1 MFKRLLILLALAPLP
16 ALAVPIASGNATAIG
31 DVPVSIAPGIGSST
45 VGRVNFFS
53 PANNITAAATAA
65 GLTAATLNGLPGG
78 PFRGA
83 ATVGQLFTGGVLTD
97 GIRFTVSATPL
108 VISGSPTFAYFAAL
122 DDLTGANPTMFM
134 PLSLGFL
141 PQTFEFLLP
150 AAGNYRL
157 TVGALRTNEVGTYSV
172 AINML
177 SATGFGTPEME
188 PGSAALPL
196 IFCSTLLLCGSRRR
210 AVSA

>member
-1 MFKRLLILLALAPLP
+1 MFKRLMMFLILAPLP
-16 ALAVPIASGNATAIG
+16 ALAVPIASGITTAIG
-31 DVPVSIAPGIGSST
+31 DVPVPIAAGIGSST
-45 VGRVNFFS
+45 VGRITAFS

-83 ATVGQLFTGGVLTD
+83 ATVAQLFTGGILTD

-108 VISGSPTFAYFAAL
+108 VVSGSPTFAYFAAL
-122 DDLTGANPTMFM
+122 DDLTGANPTLFM
-134 PLSLGFL
+134 PLSLGFA
-141 PQTFEFLLP
+141 PQTFSFLLP
-150 AAGNYRL
+150 AAGDYRL
-157 TVGALRTNEVGTYSV
+157 TVGALRTNQVGTYSV

-177 SATGFGTPEME
+177 NATGFGTPEMD
-188 PGSAALPL
+188 PSSAAMPL
-196 IFCSTLLLCGSRRR
+196 IFCSMLLLCGSRRR